1 MAQSNSIGNQ
11 SLPMPITQKAIRSAR
26 QFASE
31 QGNPHKKEQV
41 YFNTLAVLTVRDYLT
56 LLDIE
61 TDLTNCDSWNP
72 VVRLLEN
79 VADLYIKNLGKIE
92 CRPLI
97 NLPENVEEN
106 NRINSAQNRSHSC
119 HVPPEAREE
128 RIGYLVVDIDEDEKE
143 ARLLG
148 FSPTA
153 GTGELVLS
161 ELHSLDDFL
170 IHLEDISES
179 QVNLRQWLE
188 NVFTSNWQSVESIFN
203 LQPSTSPVEIE
214 NPVKSNLGNWL
225 KNVAETGW
233 QKIEQGKENLENLIF
248 PEENPNFAFRGGGN
262 LRTESTL
269 QGRQSSI
276 NRFPQADVTRAK
288 LIDLGM
294 RLGRTSV
301 ALLVAVAEED
311 DRTLRVHVQLHPA
324 IGELYLPVNIK
335 LSLISD
341 TGDNLHEVE
350 ATVQNLCVLLKDFHV
365 EPDESFSIR
374 VSLDDLSITENFV
387 V

>member
-11 SLPMPITQKAIRSAR
+11 SLPMPITQNAIRSAR

-31 QGNPHKKEQV
+31 QRHPPKKEQV
-41 YFNTLAVLTVRDYLT
+41 YFNTLAVLAVRDYLT

-97 NLPENVEEN
+97 TLPKDGEN
-106 NRINSAQNRSHSC
+106 NRINSPQNLSHTC

-170 IHLEDISES
+170 LHLEHISES

-188 NVFTSNWQSVESIFN
+188 NVFTSNWESVDSIFN
-203 LQPSTSPVEIE
+203 PQPSTSPVEIE

-276 NRFPQADVTRAK
+276 NRFPEADVTRAK

-324 IGELYLPVNIK
+324 IPEPYLPVNIK

-350 ATVQNLCVLLKDFHV
+350 ATVQNLCILLNDFHV

-374 VSLDDLSITENFV
+374 VSLDDLSITETFV